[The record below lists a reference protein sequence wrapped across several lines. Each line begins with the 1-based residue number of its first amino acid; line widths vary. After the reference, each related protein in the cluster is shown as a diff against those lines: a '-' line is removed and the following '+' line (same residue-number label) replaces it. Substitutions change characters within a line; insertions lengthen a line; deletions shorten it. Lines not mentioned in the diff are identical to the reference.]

1 MANDVKRRMETLR
14 KTLNHYAYRYYVLDD
29 PEVSDYRYDELM
41 GELKALEAE
50 RPDLITSDSPTQRIG
65 DKLLEGFAQVQHRIP
80 MESLQDVFS
89 VEELYEFD
97 ERVRAAGIE
106 PLYVVEYK
114 IDGLSVSLEYEN
126 GLFVRGSTRGDGR
139 VGEDITVNLRT
150 IKAIPLRRT
159 RPVPS
164 LEVRGEVYLPAAAFA
179 ELNERRQEEG
189 QPLFANP
196 RNAAAGSLRQLDP
209 AITATRNLSI
219 FVFNIQHIEGDA
231 PGGHYDS
238 LELLKELGLRVIPDY
253 QRFETIEACVA
264 RVQQIGELR
273 GKLPFETDGAVIKL
287 DDFAAR
293 EQLGSTSKF
302 PRWAVAYKYPPEV
315 KSTKLLD
322 ITVNVGRT
330 GVLTPAAVLEPVLLS
345 GSTVRAAT
353 VHNRDFIAQ
362 KDIRIGDVVRVR
374 KAGEI
379 IPEIVEVDFS
389 KRDGSERAFV
399 FPDRCPSCDEPVL
412 DDPEE
417 AAVRCTNPNCPAQL
431 VRSITHFCSRGAM
444 DIEGMGEQSSEQ
456 FVKEGLIGSIAD
468 LYDLTQEQIAALE
481 RKGEKSA
488 AKLVAAIETSKQRGL
503 ARLLYGFGIRHIGE
517 RGAQQLAE
525 TFGSMRRLQEATF
538 EELTAIPDIGE
549 GMAQSVLAFFSHEQ
563 TQRQLARLAA
573 AGVDMTQEQSKQGS
587 TLLGKTF
594 VLTGTLPT
602 LTREQAKALIEAQGG
617 KVTGSVS
624 KKTSYVVVG
633 EEAGSKLARAQELQV
648 PLLDEDALINLLG
661 GTQDENHA

>member
-150 IKAIPLRRT
+150 IKAIPLRLT